1 MKYIPNALGSGFL
14 LNEILVMFF
23 IPMSK
28 RFSTVT
34 ISFKIWV
41 PFSSAIKMASV
52 QDWFYGFYRIF
63 VSSLRNSF
71 LHVDFI
77 IYSAKILDKTKIWF
91 GIINLD
97 LIKISIN
104 MKRVKMN
111 LFDKSIFKF

>member
-34 ISFKIWV
+34 IYFKICV
-41 PFSSAIKMASV
+41 PFSSAIKMAS
-52 QDWFYGFYRIF
+52 
-63 VSSLRNSF
+63 
-71 LHVDFI
+71 
-77 IYSAKILDKTKIWF
+77 
-91 GIINLD
+91 D